1 MGNLQLFVACVA
13 IWGSTWL
20 VIKFQLGVVAPE
32 ASVAYRFLLASLLLF
47 AYCGARGLR
56 LRFSRRDQAWIVLQ
70 GLLMFGASYV
80 LVYFAE
86 QHLASGLVAVGYSA
100 SPLLGMLGLRL
111 FFRTPMTARVAA
123 GSLLGILGITLV
135 FAPEVAK
142 VGAAGP
148 PMAGVVFTVL
158 SVVLSSLGSVVAHR
172 NNASG
177 IPIWQN
183 MAFGMLYGSGFA
195 ALLNV
200 VAGNSFSFEA
210 THAYVLSLL
219 YLAVFG
225 SILAFAC
232 FLTLI
237 ARIGAA
243 RASYVGVMVPVIALA
258 VSAAFEDFHWQLL
271 TWVGIAVAV
280 TGNVLVLRNAAG
292 RRSTS
297 QPGRSRS

>member
-1 MGNLQLFVACVA
+1 MGNLQLFAACVA

-20 VIKFQLGVVAPE
+20 AIKFQLGVVAPE

-47 AYCGARGLR
+47 AYCRARGLS

-80 LVYFAE
+80 FVYFAE

-111 FFRTPMTARVAA
+111 FFGTPMTARVAT
-123 GSLLGILGITLV
+123 GSLLGICGIALV
-135 FAPEVAK
+135 FAPEIAR
-142 VGAAGP
+142 
-148 PMAGVVFTVL
+148 AGVSAPPLGIVFTVL
-158 SVVLSSLGSVVAHR
+158 SVVLSSLGSLVAHR
-172 NNASG
+172 NHDRG

-183 MAFGMLYGSGFA
+183 MAFGMLYGAGFA
-195 ALLNV
+195 ALLNL
-200 VAGNSFSFEA
+200 VAGNSFAFEA

-225 SILAFAC
+225 SILAFAGY
-232 FLTLI
+232 LTLI
-237 ARIGAA
+237 GRIGAA

-258 VSAAFEDFHWQLL
+258 VSAVFEGFQWQLL
-271 TWVGIAVAV
+271 TWVGMAVAV
-280 TGNVLVLRNAAG
+280 VGNVLVLRTAA
-292 RRSTS
+292 RR
-297 QPGRSRS
+297 

>member
-1 MGNLQLFVACVA
+1 LGNLQLFVACVA

-20 VIKFQLGVVAPE
+20 AIKFQLGVVTPE

-47 AYCGARGLR
+47 AYCRARGLG

-80 LVYFAE
+80 FVYFAE

-111 FFRTPMTARVAA
+111 FFGTPMTARVAI
-123 GSLLGILGITLV
+123 GSLLGICGIALV
-135 FAPEVAK
+135 FAPEILKASVA
-142 VGAAGP
+142 APPTAGI
-148 PMAGVVFTVL
+148 VFTAL

-172 NNASG
+172 NHASG

-183 MAFGMLYGSGFA
+183 MAFGMLYGAGFA
-195 ALLNV
+195 ASLNL
-200 VAGNSFSFEA
+200 VAGNSFAFEA
-210 THAYVLSLL
+210 TQAYVLSLL

-225 SILAFAC
+225 SILAFAGY
-232 FLTLI
+232 LTLI
-237 ARIGAA
+237 GRIGAA

-258 VSAAFEDFHWQLL
+258 VSAAFEGFHWQLL
-271 TWVGIAVAV
+271 TWLGMAVAV
-280 TGNVLVLRNAAG
+280 AGNVLVLRNAA
-292 RRSTS
+292 RR
-297 QPGRSRS
+297 